1 MLIFIG
7 NKLCSVAFI
16 GMLIILIP
24 IIQTGCLVLD
34 KYFVYFP
41 SHELPMTP
49 LNVGLNYEDVY
60 LTTADGIELHGWFI
74 PGESEVVLALFHGN
88 AGNIGDRLDF
98 INLMHTYV
106 GASIFIFDYR
116 GYGLSQGSP
125 SESGL
130 YLDAE
135 AAVDFLIDRVG
146 SEEGTQDVVFFGR
159 SLGSA
164 VALKMASI
172 YDVGGVI
179 IEAPFTS
186 TVALAKIHFPYLPE
200 FLGNLLIRNRYA
212 SDTVAGSL
220 GSPLMV
226 IHGTNDSVVPIE
238 MGEKIYDL
246 ANVNK
251 SFYAVAGAD
260 HNDTYIIGGENYFR
274 NILEF
279 LE

>member
-74 PGESEVVLALFHGN
+74 PGESEVVLAWFHGN
-88 AGNIGDRLDF
+88 AGNIGDRLDY

-186 TVALAKIHFPYLPE
+186 TVALAKIHYPYVPE
-200 FLGNLLIRNRYA
+200 FLVNLLIRNRYA